1 MKRPHP
7 AMRRR
12 KSEPQ
17 RSAVVIYLIVHKY
30 FLFFC
35 LLKKKEKEKKNSSL
49 LNSINRQ
56 VHVSS
61 IIPHSTDADE
71 YKLTWLTPKE
81 PDESLNDLITILIV
95 ALLKVSNKAIIKH
108 LFRQVFEVAGF
119 HAEIPDWTTVIADRR
134 RIPFRNNSP
143 SGVLITWFLSTRD
156 QLSNKRRKRYEG
168 SLSCFI

>member
-95 ALLKVSNKAIIKH
+95 ALLKVSNKAIII
-108 LFRQVFEVAGF
+108 
-119 HAEIPDWTTVIADRR
+119 HALVSSGLWSS
-134 RIPFRNNSP
+134 RIPCGNSR
-143 SGVLITWFLSTRD
+143 LNDRD
-156 QLSNKRRKRYEG
+156 CRLTSNSVSKQFTVR
-168 SLSCFI
+168 CFNYLVFINSRPVVQQTT